1 MDKIKKDFI
10 VFYLIRNAVATFV
23 ITCISFIYS
32 LMDYYRITFLGSLNK
47 TFVDNF
53 YTTVYFLLLWI
64 LNYLLFEIYKII
76 VDVIKSKSKH
86 HGNLFI
92 GNKATIPVGSI
103 IPVVILI
110 ILLLIDFNQL
120 FKINFV
126 LLMLFMFARSIK
138 EIIKERKK

>member
-32 LMDYYRITFLGSLNK
+32 LMDYYRITFLVALNK

>member
-32 LMDYYRITFLGSLNK
+32 LMDYYRITFLGALNK
-47 TFVDNF
+47 TIVDNF